1 MALMATSVEQ
11 STTAQFGKTRPKAL
25 SCEVSTYKGEV
36 VYIYAFDVAYDMSR
50 APIRELL
57 GQPVA
62 QFVIDASK
70 RSPRQLFFYRPQMV
84 HMPPLERI
92 GPRGMVRVERTIKL
106 LPVGAISIIVRVPF
120 EIQRIEDLV
129 VYHDL
134 HFNNGTLH
142 DEVLRLAEDVR
153 RELGPHLI
161 RPAVRLSDEEAYT
174 VFCIEAPLIG
184 EDGETFR
191 TEEWLLAHRRKV
203 AALLTQEPDIGELSD
218 QESEES
224 TGKYLS
230 YYGKDLVV
238 VDWDAA
244 LVIDQPQNFP
254 ETLYVMELANLQLA
268 ELEAYDRLLDE
279 SLDRA
284 YRDLRARRSRGRSEV
299 LRELREIRIDLARF
313 SDELSNISKFF
324 GDWHL
329 ARIYQALSA
338 RFHLAQW
345 HHSIEVK
352 LRTLDHLY
360 QLLQQD
366 ITNRTMIWLEG
377 AIVLLFIVDLI
388 ALFIGFQH

>member
-1 MALMATSVEQ
+1 MAVMASSIDPNVAGGMAKSRT
-11 STTAQFGKTRPKAL
+11 KTL
-25 SCEVSTYKGEV
+25 TCEVDAYRGEV

-50 APIRELL
+50 TPIRELL

-62 QFVIDASK
+62 QFVIDAGK

-84 HMPPLERI
+84 HLPTLERI
-92 GPRGMVRVERTIKL
+92 GPRGLVRVERTIKL
-106 LPVGAISIIVRVPF
+106 LPVGGISITVRVPF
-120 EIQRIEDLV
+120 EIERIKDLV
-129 VYHDL
+129 DYHDL
-134 HFNNGTLH
+134 RFNNGTLH

-153 RELGPHLI
+153 RELHTHLI
-161 RPAVRLSDEEAYT
+161 RPVPRLSDEEAYT
-174 VFCIEAPLIG
+174 VFCIEAPLVG
-184 EDGETFR
+184 SDGEIIN
-191 TEEWLLAHRRKV
+191 TEDWLTAHRREV
-203 AALLTQEPDIGELSD
+203 AALLTQEPDIAELSD

-230 YYGKDLVV
+230 YYGRDIVV

-244 LVIDQPQNFP
+244 LVIDQPKNFP
-254 ETLYVMELANLQLA
+254 ETLYVMELANFQLA
-268 ELEAYDRLLDE
+268 ELEAYDRLCDD

-284 YRDLRARRSRGRSEV
+284 YRDLRVRQWRGRAEV
-299 LRELREIRIDLARF
+299 LRELREIRIDLAQL

-338 RFHLAQW
+338 RFHLSEW
-345 HHSIEVK
+345 HHSIEEK

-366 ITNRTMIWLEG
+366 VTNRVMIWLES
-377 AIVLLFIVDLI
+377 AIVVLFIVDLI
-388 ALFIGFQH
+388 VLFVGMQ